1 MDYIYPAF
9 DNTSSLFPSPV
20 QSPVP
25 YGTSLDFWADWPAIS
40 DTNTPSKDQHV
51 DIIYHGTFWWK
62 NCVLILSLGLDAVEK
77 NFLLL
82 PGIEPRQSC
91 S

>member
-25 YGTSLDFWADWPAIS
+25 YGTSLDLWADWPAIS
-40 DTNTPSKDQHV
+40 DINIPGKEGQPV
-51 DIIYHGTFWWK
+51 DIIYHGTF
-62 NCVLILSLGLDAVEK
+62 
-77 NFLLL
+77 
-82 PGIEPRQSC
+82 
-91 S
+91 